1 LLQNKRITFIIFEV
15 WSNHFV
21 KLIAQHMTQYDY
33 QCFLLTKDKL
43 VPVDEHEWW
52 YTHLDNFTRGW
63 WGNGLCGI
71 KGNPN
76 IQMMWRMYHSDDL
89 KLLNSET
96 TVTSAEPIAD
106 HIYTK
111 AELHAI
117 FTGVVEKGTMLVAS
131 CRPNLCLGG

>member
-1 LLQNKRITFIIFEV
+1 
-15 WSNHFV
+15 V

-89 KLLNSET
+89 KLLNS
-96 TVTSAEPIAD
+96 
-106 HIYTK
+106 Y
-111 AELHAI
+111 EL
-117 FTGVVEKGTMLVAS
+117 V
-131 CRPNLCLGG
+131 